1 MSPCGSMPNRPHSSG
16 AGCRWPWQ
24 TVSISGWSSYQ
35 EVSWGWR
42 KYSLFCSRNMQKLS
56 LETGYLQS
64 STSLSSKAWHHIP
77 LHGQAFLSR
86 NSLYQI
92 VAWVWRQWMAIVLFT
107 PDRLNIYTYILKKKR
122 TACMKFPC
130 LISQGKR
137 QLSCRHRPES
147 ESFFHLKTQEVS
159 LVHWGWSIWALEKS
173 ETHMRAWDTETQTE
187 TEREREKEGQWGM
200 EKNRRSF
207 VALRPALDL
216 ALQAASPSA
225 KFVIRKKFLNTNFHL
240 VLPEILPA
248 KQQRLQMIPR
258 ESDVATN
265 VEHVRIVQTGCKLRF
280 RTQGNGFL
288 AEFLPVLLPSPA
300 ECENW
305 LEFFTQVGCG
315 AQWVFQLHLVAWFTE
330 NTWLP

>member
-1 MSPCGSMPNRPHSSG
+1 
-16 AGCRWPWQ
+16 
-24 TVSISGWSSYQ
+24 
-35 EVSWGWR
+35 
-42 KYSLFCSRNMQKLS
+42 
-56 LETGYLQS
+56 
-64 STSLSSKAWHHIP
+64 
-77 LHGQAFLSR
+77 
-86 NSLYQI
+86 
-92 VAWVWRQWMAIVLFT
+92 
-107 PDRLNIYTYILKKKR
+107 
-122 TACMKFPC
+122 
-130 LISQGKR
+130 
-137 QLSCRHRPES
+137 
-147 ESFFHLKTQEVS
+147 
-159 LVHWGWSIWALEKS
+159 
-173 ETHMRAWDTETQTE
+173 
-187 TEREREKEGQWGM
+187 M

-216 ALQAASPSA
+216 ALQAASLSA

-305 LEFFTQVGCG
+305 LEFLTQVGCG
-315 AQWVFQLHLVAWFTE
+315 AQWVFQLHLVA
-330 NTWLP
+330 